1 MVMIRDLGWDPSEDQ
16 KVEPLTKIQCH
27 SCIGPPRVPSFPF
40 AIMCQTYSKLQKRYP
55 EKILSIT
62 SVEEGWS
69 YEDVRERRAVLKVSR
84 SLKHTVEAEEFHMLS
99 CKSLICLYSK
109 HFSYICNPATG
120 ELRRLT
126 RINHERDGIGFG
138 FDATENQYKLVLLH
152 LTDVETSCDI
162 LTLCTNSWTRAIN
175 DDRAVPQYDAKASC
189 PTTIRESIY
198 WITTTVIRVLS
209 FNVETRKFKL
219 ISSAM
224 DPIDTKEVRRQKNIH
239 YSLGEV
245 LGNLC
250 MVYHNGVDKCLWVWT
265 LIEDAVHSDKEPQ
278 WCRRYLIDLKDLPA
292 HTVPWHHV
300 KLISVRGGRIILWS
314 TLMGVVSYLEK
325 ARLFDN
331 VLYEASGWWNQTV
344 VYEKS
349 STPLDDILLLNSCI
363 GPPRVPSFPFAILS
377 QTYYYPEKTL
387 SITSVEEGWNF
398 KDLRG
403 WKAEL
408 QVSIPL
414 EGTAEEFFMLSCKSL
429 ICLYGVNYS
438 YICNPTTREVRHL
451 KKLHDRDG
459 IGFGFDATKN
469 QYKLVLLHL
478 TKSLTCCDVLTL
490 GTNSWSTARNDD
502 PARINLL
509 ITMPVLNVLRFN
521 VESRRFKMIRYHSIV
536 DKKRLVEKNMHYSL
550 GDIQGKLSMVRHNGV
565 DKKLYIST
573 LDEDEFLNE
582 EPRFW
587 IKYEVDLKDLPAHT
601 LPGYHVT
608 LVSVRGGRI
617 ILWST
622 WMGLV
627 SYFEETTESERVDG
641 DDVYEDHVHKFD
653 AVLYTPSG
661 CWNQAAVYE
670 KSKTPLNDM
679 LLLQEN

>member
-40 AIMCQTYSKLQKRYP
+40 AIMCQTYRKLQKRYP

-175 DDRAVPQYDAKASC
+175 DDRAVPQYDRKPPV

-363 GPPRVPSFPFAILS
+363 GPPSYKY
-377 QTYYYPEKTL
+377 QYPWKVL
-387 SITSVEEGWNF
+387 QKNF
-398 KDLRG
+398 L
-403 WKAEL
+403 
-408 QVSIPL
+408 
-414 EGTAEEFFMLSCKSL
+414 C
-429 ICLYGVNYS
+429 C
-438 YICNPTTREVRHL
+438 H
-451 KKLHDRDG
+451 LHDRDG

-478 TKSLTCCDVLTL
+478 TESLTCCDVLTL

-502 PARINLL
+502 PDVPAFEGEAYSPTTIRESIYW
-509 ITMPVLNVLRFN
+509 ITMP
-521 VESRRFKMIRYHSIV
+521 
-536 DKKRLVEKNMHYSL
+536 
-550 GDIQGKLSMVRHNGV
+550 
-565 DKKLYIST
+565 
-573 LDEDEFLNE
+573 
-582 EPRFW
+582 
-587 IKYEVDLKDLPAHT
+587 
-601 LPGYHVT
+601 
-608 LVSVRGGRI
+608 
-617 ILWST
+617 
-622 WMGLV
+622 
-627 SYFEETTESERVDG
+627 
-641 DDVYEDHVHKFD
+641 
-653 AVLYTPSG
+653 
-661 CWNQAAVYE
+661 
-670 KSKTPLNDM
+670 
-679 LLLQEN
+679 